1 MGISRDSRHKKR
13 VSGGRMPI
21 HKKKRKYEMG
31 RQPAGTKI
39 GKKKISVVRGRGGN
53 LKYRAIKL
61 DYGNYTWQSE
71 CQSFKCRI
79 YDTAYNA
86 TSNEFTRTK
95 TLVKNAIVQIDA
107 TPFKNWYQ
115 QHYGVDLSGKA
126 PEDKQKKQ
134 SKHVLAKIA
143 GRQKNRKLDDR
154 IAQQISKGK
163 VLACI
168 SSRPGQCGR
177 ADGYILEGKELEFYL
192 KQLEKKH

>member
-31 RQPAGTKI
+31 RQPAMTKL

-53 LKYRAIKL
+53 LKHRAIKL

-71 CQSFKCRI
+71 CASFKCRI
-79 YDTAYNA
+79 YDTVYNA

-95 TLVKNAIVQIDA
+95 TLVKNAIIQIDA
-107 TPFKNWYQ
+107 TPFRNWYL
-115 QHYGVDLSGKA
+115 QHYGIDLSGRDEKSTT
-126 PEDKQKKQ
+126 KQ
-134 SKHVLAKIA
+134 SAHVQCTMK
-143 GRQKNRKLDDR
+143 GRQKDRQIDDKV
-154 IAQQISKGK
+154 AQQITKGK
-163 VLACI
+163 VLAAV

-177 ADGYILEGKELEFYL
+177 VDGYILEGKELLFYL
-192 KQLEKKH
+192 KQMEKKH